1 MGLMIEK
8 RMGEKTTL
16 ILKGRLDTT
25 TTPEFEEVLKDIET
39 ETKELILDFSEVQ
52 YVSSAGLRAILKV
65 QKLMNTKGSMKL
77 LHVNDSIMDIFE
89 ITGFIDFLTIE

>member
-1 MGLMIEK
+1 MGLAIEK
-8 RMGEKTTL
+8 TMGEKTIL
-16 ILKGRLDTT
+16 ALKGRLDTT
-25 TTPEFEEVLKDIET
+25 TTPEFEEVLKEIGT

-52 YVSSAGLRAILKV
+52 YVSSAGLRAILKG